1 MIELHIHLE
10 GSVRPQTLLDLARE
24 QGAYMPT
31 YDVKALESYLRVP
44 NCCTDLSE
52 YLKRFDL
59 AFTVLQ
65 EKKAIRRVV
74 YELVRDLDAQGVL
87 YAEIRMTPQYHT
99 LRGLSQ
105 SQVVEAA
112 IAGIRRGIE
121 DSSRIRANLI
131 LCTVRGADEKDNF
144 ATIVETIQYLRKGVA
159 GMDLVGDEENFP
171 TEMYVE
177 QFKVLNQEGIP
188 FCVHAGEKAGPDS
201 IRLAIKNGALRIGH
215 GIHAIEDP
223 DLVELIKERHIT
235 LEICPTSNLQTGV
248 VADMKDHPIKAY
260 YDAGVRMAVCTD
272 DMTVCDTT
280 LAKEYCLLERSFGW
294 SKEDLKKVN
303 EYAIDAAFLP
313 SMEKER
319 LRYLLEEIFRGDL

>member
-10 GSVRPQTLLDLARE
+10 GSVRPQTLLELARE
-24 QGAYMPT
+24 QGAYLPT
-31 YDVKALESYLRVP
+31 YNVRELERYLRVP

-65 EKKAIRRVV
+65 EKKAIRRAA
-74 YELVRDLDAQGVL
+74 YELVRDLDDQGVL

-99 LRGLSQ
+99 LRGLRQ

-112 IAGIRRGIE
+112 LAGIQKGVA
-121 DSSRIRANLI
+121 DSRRIRANLI

-144 ATIVETIQYLRKGVA
+144 ATIVQAIEYLRKGVA
-159 GMDLVGDEENFP
+159 GMDLVGDEARYP
-171 TEMYVE
+171 TDMYVE

-201 IRLAIKNGALRIGH
+201 IRLAVKYGALRIGH
-215 GIHAIEDP
+215 GIHAIESP
-223 DLVELIKERHIT
+223 DLVELLKERKIA
-235 LEICPTSNLQTGV
+235 LEICPTSNIQTGV
-248 VADMKDHPIKAY
+248 VPDIKAHPVKKY
-260 YDAGVRMAVCTD
+260 YDAGVRIAICTD
-272 DMTVCDTT
+272 DMVVCDTT
-280 LAKEYCLLERSFGW
+280 LPREYALLEQTFGW
-294 SKEDLKKVN
+294 TREAFKRMN
-303 EYAIDAAFLP
+303 HYAIDAAFLP

-319 LRYLLEEIFRGDL
+319 LRYLLEETYNG

>member
-10 GSVRPQTLLDLARE
+10 GSVRPQTLLELARE

-31 YDVKALESYLRVP
+31 YDVEALERYLRVP

-65 EKKAIRRVV
+65 EKKAIRRAV
-74 YELVRDLDAQGVL
+74 YELVKDLDAQGVL

-105 SQVVEAA
+105 AQVVEAA
-112 IAGIRRGIE
+112 IAGIRRGVE
-121 DSSRIRANLI
+121 DSRRIRANLV

-144 ATIVETIQYLRKGVA
+144 ATIVEAIQYLRRGVA
-159 GMDLVGDEENFP
+159 GMDLVGDEESFP
-171 TEMYVE
+171 TDMYVE

-201 IRLAIKNGALRIGH
+201 IRLAINNGALRIGH
-215 GIHAIEDP
+215 GIHAIDSP
-223 DLVELIKERHIT
+223 DLVELIKERRIA
-235 LEICPTSNLQTGV
+235 LEICPTSNIQTGV
-248 VADMKDHPIKAY
+248 VAQIKNHPVKHY
-260 YDAGVRMAVCTD
+260 YDAGVRVAICTD
-272 DMTVCDTT
+272 DMVVCDTT
-280 LAKEYCLLERSFGW
+280 LCKEYELLHNTFGW
-294 SKEDLKKVN
+294 TEADFKKMN

-319 LRYLLEEIFRGDL
+319 LRYLLEEIYNG

>member
-24 QGAYMPT
+24 QDAYMPT
-31 YDVKALESYLRVP
+31 WDVEKLREYLRVP

-65 EKKAIRRVV
+65 EKKAIRRVA
-74 YELVRDLDAQGVL
+74 YELVRDLDNKGVL

-112 IAGIRRGIE
+112 IEGMQRGVEESRRV
-121 DSSRIRANLI
+121 RANLV

-144 ATIVETIQYLRKGVA
+144 ETIVETIQHLRKGVA
-159 GMDLVGDEENFP
+159 GLDLIGDEINYPTDMYLGQFRVFKEEN
-171 TEMYVE
+171 
-177 QFKVLNQEGIP
+177 IP

-201 IRLAIKNGALRIGH
+201 IRLAVKNGALRIGH
-215 GIHAIEDP
+215 GFNAIDDP
-223 DLVELIKERHIT
+223 DLMELLKERRIT
-235 LEICPTSNLQTGV
+235 LEICPTSNLQTGTV
-248 VADMKDHPIKAY
+248 EDIHQHPVKKY
-260 YDAGVRMAVCTD
+260 YESGVRVAICTD
-272 DMTVCDTT
+272 DMVTCDTT
-280 LAKEYCLLERSFGW
+280 LQQEYELLADAFGW
-294 SKEDLKKVN
+294 NKDDFLKMN
-303 EYAIDAAFLP
+303 HYAIDAAFLP

-319 LRYLLEEIFRGDL
+319 LRYMLEEIFQ

>member
-10 GSVRPQTLLDLARE
+10 GSVRPQTLLELARE

-31 YDVKALESYLRVP
+31 YDVKALERYLRVP

-65 EKKAIRRVV
+65 EKKAIRRAV

-105 SQVVEAA
+105 AQVVEAA
-112 IAGIRRGIE
+112 IAGIRRGVE
-121 DSSRIRANLI
+121 DSQRIRANLV

-144 ATIVETIQYLRKGVA
+144 ATIVEAIQYLRRGVA
-159 GMDLVGDEENFP
+159 GMDLVGDEERFP
-171 TEMYVE
+171 TDMYVE

-201 IRLAIKNGALRIGH
+201 IRLAINNGALRIGH
-215 GIHAIEDP
+215 GIHAIDSP
-223 DLVELIKERHIT
+223 DLVELIKERRIA
-235 LEICPTSNLQTGV
+235 LEICPTSNIQTGV
-248 VADMKDHPIKAY
+248 VADIKNHPIRQY
-260 YDAGVRMAVCTD
+260 YDAGVRVAICTD
-272 DMTVCDTT
+272 DMVVCDTT
-280 LAKEYCLLERSFGW
+280 LCKEYGLLHNTFGW
-294 SKEDLKKVN
+294 TDEDFKKMN
-303 EYAIDAAFLP
+303 EYAIDASFLP

-319 LRYLLEEIFRGDL
+319 LRYLLEEIYNG

>member
-10 GSVRPQTLLDLARE
+10 GSVRPRTLLELAKE

-31 YDVKALESYLRVP
+31 YDEKALERYLRVP
-44 NCCTDLSE
+44 NCCTDLAE

-65 EKKAIRRVV
+65 EKKAIRRAV
-74 YELVRDLDAQGVL
+74 YELVKDLDAQGVL
-87 YAEIRMTPQYHT
+87 YAEIRMIPQYHT

-112 IAGIRRGIE
+112 IAGINRGVE
-121 DSSRIRANLI
+121 DSRRIRANLI

-144 ATIVETIQYLRKGVA
+144 ATIVEAMEYLRKGVA
-159 GMDLVGDEENFP
+159 GMDLVGDEAGFP

-177 QFKVLNQEGIP
+177 QFQVLNQEGIP

-201 IRLAIKNGALRIGH
+201 IRLAINNGALRIGH

-223 DLVELIKERHIT
+223 DLVELIKERRIA

-248 VADMKDHPIKAY
+248 VTDIKEHPIKKY
-260 YDAGVRMAVCTD
+260 YDAGVRVTVGTD
-272 DMTVCDTT
+272 DMVVCDTT
-280 LAKEYCLLERSFGW
+280 LRKEYTLLHNAFGW
-294 SKEDLKKVN
+294 TREDFKKMN
-303 EYAIDAAFLP
+303 QYAIDAAFLP

-319 LRYLLEEIFRGDL
+319 LRYLLEEIYNG

>member
-10 GSVRPQTLLDLARE
+10 GSVRPRTLLELAKE

-31 YDVKALESYLRVP
+31 YDEKALERYLRVP
-44 NCCTDLSE
+44 NCCTDLAE

-65 EKKAIRRVV
+65 EKKAIRRAV
-74 YELVRDLDAQGVL
+74 YELVKDLDDQGVL
-87 YAEIRMTPQYHT
+87 YAEIRMIPQYHT

-112 IAGIRRGIE
+112 IAGINRGVE
-121 DSSRIRANLI
+121 DSRRIRANLI

-144 ATIVETIQYLRKGVA
+144 ATIVEAMEYLRKGVA
-159 GMDLVGDEENFP
+159 GMDLVGDEAGFP

-177 QFKVLNQEGIP
+177 QFQVLNQEGIP

-201 IRLAIKNGALRIGH
+201 IRLAINNGALRIGH

-223 DLVELIKERHIT
+223 DLVELIKERRIA

-248 VADMKDHPIKAY
+248 VTDIKEHPIKKY
-260 YDAGVRMAVCTD
+260 YDAGVRVTVGTD
-272 DMTVCDTT
+272 DMVVCDTT
-280 LAKEYCLLERSFGW
+280 LRKEYTLLNSAFGW
-294 SKEDLKKVN
+294 TREDFKKMN
-303 EYAIDAAFLP
+303 QYAIDAAFLP

-319 LRYLLEEIFRGDL
+319 LRYLLEEIYNG

>member
-10 GSVRPQTLLDLARE
+10 GSVRPQTLLDLALE
-24 QGAYMPT
+24 QGAYLPT
-31 YDVKALESYLRVP
+31 YDVKALERYLRVP
-44 NCCTDLSE
+44 NSCTDLAE

-65 EKKAIRRVV
+65 EKKAIRRAV
-74 YELVRDLDAQGVL
+74 YELVRDLDDQGVL
-87 YAEIRMTPQYHT
+87 YAEIRMIPQYHT

-112 IAGIRRGIE
+112 ITGIRRGVE
-121 DSSRIRANLI
+121 DSRRIRANLI

-144 ATIVETIQYLRKGVA
+144 ATIVEAMEYLRRGVA
-159 GMDLVGDEENFP
+159 GMDLVGDEENYP

-177 QFKVLNQEGIP
+177 QFQVLNQEGIP

-215 GIHAIEDP
+215 GIHAYEDP
-223 DLVELIKERHIT
+223 DLVELIKERGIA

-248 VADMKDHPIKAY
+248 VTDIREHPIKRY
-260 YDAGVRMAVCTD
+260 YDAGVRVTVGTD
-272 DMTVCDTT
+272 DMVVCDTT
-280 LAKEYCLLERSFGW
+280 LRKEYTLLSETFGW
-294 SKEDLKKVN
+294 TKEDFKKMN
-303 EYAIDAAFLP
+303 QYAIDAAFLP

-319 LRYLLEEIFRGDL
+319 LRYLLEEIYNG

>member
-10 GSVRPQTLLDLARE
+10 GSVRPQTLLELARE
-24 QGAYMPT
+24 QGAYIPT
-31 YDVKALESYLRVP
+31 YDVEALERYLRVP

-65 EKKAIRRVV
+65 EKKAIRRAV

-105 SQVVEAA
+105 AQVVEAA
-112 IAGIRRGIE
+112 IAGIRRGVE
-121 DSSRIRANLI
+121 DSQRIRANLV

-144 ATIVETIQYLRKGVA
+144 ATIVEAIQYLRRGVA
-159 GMDLVGDEENFP
+159 GMDLVGDEERFP
-171 TEMYVE
+171 TDMYVE

-201 IRLAIKNGALRIGH
+201 IRLAINNGALRIGH
-215 GIHAIEDP
+215 GIHAIDSP
-223 DLVELIKERHIT
+223 DLVELIKERRIA
-235 LEICPTSNLQTGV
+235 LEICPTSNIQTGV
-248 VADMKDHPIKAY
+248 VADIKNHPIRQY
-260 YDAGVRMAVCTD
+260 YDAGVRVAICTD
-272 DMTVCDTT
+272 DMVVCDTT
-280 LAKEYCLLERSFGW
+280 LCKEYGLLHNTFGW
-294 SKEDLKKVN
+294 TDEDFKKMN

-319 LRYLLEEIFRGDL
+319 LRYLLEEIYNG

>member
-10 GSVRPQTLLDLARE
+10 GSIRPQTLLELALE
-24 QGAYMPT
+24 QGAYLPT
-31 YDVKALESYLRVP
+31 YDVKALEHYMRVP
-44 NCCTDLSE
+44 NQCEDLSE

-65 EKKAIRRVV
+65 EKKAIRRAM
-74 YELVRDLDAQGVL
+74 YELVTDLDRQGIL

-112 IAGIRRGIE
+112 LSGMRRAVEEGR
-121 DSSRIRANLI
+121 RIRANLI

-144 ATIVETIQYLRKGVA
+144 ATIVETIQHLRRGVA
-159 GMDLVGDEENFP
+159 GMDLVGDEVKYP

-177 QFKVLNQEGIP
+177 QFKLLKQEGIP
-188 FCVHAGEKAGPDS
+188 FCVHAGEKTGPYS

-215 GIHAIEDP
+215 GLHAIDDP
-223 DLVELIKERHIT
+223 DLVELIRERHIA
-235 LEICPTSNLQTGV
+235 LEICPISNLQTGV
-248 VADMKDHPIKAY
+248 VKDMASHPIKRY
-260 YDAGVRMAVCTD
+260 YDAGVRVVVGTD
-272 DMTVCDTT
+272 DMIVCNTT
-280 LAKEYCLLERSFGW
+280 LPKEYRLLAQTFGW
-294 SKEDLKKVN
+294 TKDDFRKMN

-319 LRYLLEEIFRGDL
+319 LRYLLEETYNNG